1 MAVNEFNLK
10 AGQRAERKLLITV
23 AEWQTD
29 TSVDVYYVQTSEPAD
44 WATNYTNYYTKSGS
58 SYVAVTGATAP
69 VWAMYTYYT
78 KVTTNTFRE
87 ILGTRTEDS
96 SIEYNADIST
106 STDIRGFNYTDLEKT
121 QPQQAFDPYL
131 ILGGS
136 KLGAFLN
143 DIRRRNAVSELNQF
157 TMYIITAYIGDATNG
172 YEAEKHTGCT
182 ITYDSL
188 GGDTKVNFPITVYF
202 SNNSTLGTVDKLSE
216 DFTFTPDVH
225 V

>member
-1 MAVNEFNLK
+1 MAVKQFNLMN
-10 AGQRAERKLLITV
+10 GQRAERKLLITV
-23 AEWQTD
+23 AEW
-29 TSVDVYYVQTSEPAD
+29 SED
-44 WATNYTNYYTKSGS
+44 GTQ
-58 SYVAVTGATAP
+58 V
-69 VWAMYTYYT
+69 
-78 KVTTNTFRE
+78 RE

-106 STDIRGFNYTDLEKT
+106 TTDIRGFNYTDLEKT
-121 QPQQAFDPYL
+121 QPQQPFDPFL

-136 KLGAFLN
+136 KLGAFLD

-157 TMYIITAYIGDATNG
+157 TMYIITAYIGDAENG

-202 SNNSTLGTVDKLSE
+202 SNNSVTGTVDKLTD
-216 DFTFTPDVH
+216 DFVFTADV
-225 V
+225 